1 MSMPQRNRART
12 RDDDR
17 VTTRTL
23 VLLRHAKSAH
33 PEGVADIDRPLTP
46 RGHADAAAAGAWLM
60 QRGYP
65 PDLVLCS
72 PSRRTRETWHGI
84 ALAFTAGPTVRYD
97 ERAYDAS
104 AENLLDLIR
113 DTEDDVTTIMLVGHN
128 PAMSHLSSL
137 LDPTAADPEGL
148 RTCGLAVHALT
159 GSWVDCGPKRAALT
173 ASHTARA

>member
-1 MSMPQRNRART
+1 
-12 RDDDR
+12 
-17 VTTRTL
+17 L

-46 RGHADAAAAGAWLM
+46 RGHADATAAGAWLI
-60 QRGYP
+60 QRGYG

-84 ALAFTAGPTVRYD
+84 ALAFTAGPNVRYD
-97 ERAYDAS
+97 ERAYEAS
-104 AENLLDLIR
+104 APGLLELV
-113 DTEDDVTTIMLVGHN
+113 TSMEDDVGTILLVGHN
-128 PAMSHLSSL
+128 PAMSHLSSM

-148 RTCGLAVHALT
+148 RTCGVAVHAFT
-159 GSWVDCGPKRAALT
+159 GSWVDCGPKRATLT